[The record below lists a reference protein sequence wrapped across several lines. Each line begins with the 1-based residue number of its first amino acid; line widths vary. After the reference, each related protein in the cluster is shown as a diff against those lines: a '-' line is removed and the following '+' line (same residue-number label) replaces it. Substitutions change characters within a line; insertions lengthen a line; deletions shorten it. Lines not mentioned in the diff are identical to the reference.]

1 MWLRFVSEY
10 CKGIKYVFKI
20 DDDVVIDIYK
30 VMSTIYERK
39 KNSSHSDDLRT
50 ISGSCYKESYV
61 VRNKTSKWYTL
72 EERKNKVEKIKKVL
86 KKKEKQ
92 IRKKF
97 IQLLPFFCLYS
108 FVLQKQQ
115 KIKKSLNFVVTATLI
130 FQC

>member
-10 CKGIKYVFKI
+10 CKGIDYVFKI

-39 KNSSHSDDLRT
+39 KNSSHSDDVRT

-72 EERKNKVEKIKKVL
+72 EEGKNASNLKASKDFFNKIAICSLFQDKKITLLNL
-86 KKKEKQ
+86 KH
-92 IRKKF
+92 F
-97 IQLLPFFCLYS
+97 
-108 FVLQKQQ
+108 
-115 KIKKSLNFVVTATLI
+115 
-130 FQC
+130 